1 MARLPRAMRPLRNGT
16 RRPAAAAAARALAGA
31 AAAALL
37 LALTVPAAAKVN
49 EIRVTLEVPMR
60 EKIDLTGLKRVLVT
74 QLIVDQE
81 TPSVDLSRELVD
93 VLRRDLHRH
102 TSLEPN
108 TDPPPAL
115 PEQPIPEL
123 LANTGFW
130 RRLADQHGADL
141 VIAGETSYRTA
152 DRSGYEQV
160 DAISPVTG
168 QRVRRTVFVQ
178 REGFILDLRL
188 FFMRGS
194 TGELLYE
201 DHFNAEVTRNGLG
214 YDRLAAML
222 ELYEEMADDIMGIVS
237 PQPRQVQ
244 RTIFSE

>member
-1 MARLPRAMRPLRNGT
+1 MARPLRAMPQT
-16 RRPAAAAAARALAGA
+16 RSPAPRPEGPSAARVLAGA

-37 LALTVPAAAKVN
+37 LALPVPATAKVN
-49 EIRVTLEVPMR
+49 EIRVTLQVPTKEM
-60 EKIDLTGLKRVLVT
+60 IDVTGLRRVLLT
-74 QLIVDQE
+74 QMIVDQE
-81 TPSVDLSRELVD
+81 TPDVDLSRELVD
-93 VLRRDLHRH
+93 VLRRDLRRR
-102 TSLEPN
+102 TRLEPN
-108 TDPPPAL
+108 SDPPPAL
-115 PEQPIPEL
+115 PEQPLAEL

-130 RRLADQHGADL
+130 RHLADQHGADL

-168 QRVRRTVFVQ
+168 QRVRRTLFVQ
-178 REGFILDLRL
+178 REAFILDLRL
-188 FFMRGS
+188 FFLRGS

-201 DHFNAEVTRNGLG
+201 DHFNAEETRNGLG
-214 YDRLAAML
+214 YDRLAAL
-222 ELYEEMADDIMGIVS
+222 LDLYDQMSDDIMGIVS